1 MRVLAI
7 GVTTWDIITYC
18 GGTIA
23 LCAAGGDEV
32 TIAPLL
38 ATRSDSQPAV
48 AERSAAAVAVL
59 GAEIVGQ
66 GTGSLE
72 DTRANRD
79 QLMDVIRRVDPAVLI
94 SASPSSRS
102 AIERAAAALTF
113 NAAYP
118 ACVPNYP
125 SPGGLA
131 AVTVRAPIL
140 HMDAIALADEEGLTY
155 VDIGPTWPQ
164 KEQALQEFSASNGEL
179 PTAAPQARWR
189 AEVLSRARGIQ
200 VQTTW
205 AEAFGQAQVWGRLAT
220 RRLVPQ

>member
-1 MRVLAI
+1 MRILAI

-23 LCAAGGDEV
+23 LCAAGDDEV
-32 TIAPLL
+32 TMFPLL
-38 ATRSDSQPAV
+38 ATRSGSEPAV
-48 AERSAAAVAVL
+48 AYSSAAAAAVL
-59 GAEIVGQ
+59 GAELITPGMVN
-66 GTGSLE
+66 LE

-79 QLMDVIRRVDPAVLI
+79 RLMDVIRQVDPAVLI

-102 AIERAAAALTF
+102 ATERAAAALTF

-155 VDIGPTWPQ
+155 VDIEPTWSQ
-164 KEQALQEFSASNGEL
+164 KERALQEFSSSNGEL
-179 PTAAPQARWR
+179 PPGALQARWR